1 MHVTTPLDWLNSY
14 HKTLPQI
21 CFSHLSPA
29 IFEALRDSVYHPS
42 PVDTA
47 RTSSSPSSLPET
59 KSRIHGWAKNLPAM
73 QDTWVRS
80 LSWEDSLGKG
90 KATHFSILAWRIPWT
105 IQSMGLERVGHDW
118 ATFTFTFQ
126 PRITHTPFELLS
138 SSHSCKRQRF
148 SELEHTLVGFPVT
161 SDLAFNYQEVIV
173 DLHSNIYPANC

>member
-1 MHVTTPLDWLNSY
+1 MIDLRSGEATCLIWGHTASKWLIWGSPPHLLDSQVHACSHSSRLTHSY

-59 KSRIHGWAKNLPAM
+59 KSRIHGWPKNLPAM

-80 LSWEDSLGKG
+80 LSWEDPLEKG

-105 IQSMGLERVGHDW
+105 IQSMGLERVAQD
-118 ATFTFTFQ
+118 
-126 PRITHTPFELLS
+126 
-138 SSHSCKRQRF
+138 
-148 SELEHTLVGFPVT
+148 
-161 SDLAFNYQEVIV
+161 
-173 DLHSNIYPANC
+173 